1 MQNAA
6 HAYLQTQVGTTG
18 RGEIIVMLYDG
29 ALRFLAQA
37 KEKMEAGDVAG
48 KGILISRAL
57 DIINEL
63 DSSLNMEAGGDL
75 AQNLHNLY
83 FLCNTRLLQA
93 NLKLDTARL
102 DSVVDIL
109 SGLRSAFAE
118 IINTPEARAAC
129 AKWEPRNRL
138 PSRPPLRLP
147 PAQFTRPQSTE
158 ALLPACTA
166 GRQDYARLLPLPVCR
181 LPFSLR
187 ISLLSLLRPNRPLRL
202 FPPSGQPTPR
212 LLLLPLRPLR
222 PKLRLPQPPL
232 PSRQHKLPSRKKN
245 SRIPPKNCRN
255 RHWASR
261 AASAERSLPDTKS
274 CSRKNNILS
283 MTGVFLPST
292 PAPRDTGAVFAAD
305 GHNTNSWE
313 AVHRR
318 PPFFPVF
325 AVLCPALP
333 RLLLFPGAVSLCGH

>member
-57 DIINEL
+57 DIIHEL

-129 AKWEPRNRL
+129 AKMGAPK
-138 PSRPPLRLP
+138 
-147 PAQFTRPQSTE
+147 PATQQTTP
-158 ALLPACTA
+158 
-166 GRQDYARLLPLPVCR
+166 
-181 LPFSLR
+181 
-187 ISLLSLLRPNRPLRL
+187 
-202 FPPSGQPTPR
+202 PPS
-212 LLLLPLRPLR
+212 
-222 PKLRLPQPPL
+222 
-232 PSRQHKLPSRKKN
+232 
-245 SRIPPKNCRN
+245 
-255 RHWASR
+255 
-261 AASAERSLPDTKS
+261 
-274 CSRKNNILS
+274 
-283 MTGVFLPST
+283 
-292 PAPRDTGAVFAAD
+292 TGAVHTPTVNRSVAASMYGRQAGLRTASPLAGLSAPILPPNFPPQPAAAEPAAPPVPPVRTAD
-305 GHNTNSWE
+305 SAPSPSSPAPSAPE
-313 AVHRR
+313 A
-318 PPFFPVF
+318 
-325 AVLCPALP
+325 PAPAAAAPKSAAQASEPEKKQPDTPKKLQKP
-333 RLLLFPGAVSLCGH
+333 TLGKSGGFGGKKLVGYEKLLQKK